1 MISTRAIRRNALL
14 MSVAF
19 TLGLSAVGVSAQDKP
34 ADHGSGPSA
43 AYEPSMSTLGQLK
56 VEIPGRK
63 EGDPVMTPEEYQNA
77 NQIYFERCAGCHGV
91 LRKGATGKPLTIKG
105 KSARKGELSG
115 FVPFLQISD
124 NKHKE
129 GHRSA

>member
-63 EGDPVMTPEEYQNA
+63 EGDPVMTPEEYAFLYNFLPNDWGDHSAVQLFWFM
-77 NQIYFERCAGCHGV
+77 IGKTFTLYWDSRCYSSI
-91 LRKGATGKPLTIKG
+91 LL
-105 KSARKGELSG
+105 
-115 FVPFLQISD
+115 
-124 NKHKE
+124 
-129 GHRSA
+129 